1 MAVGT
6 AGVHA
11 CVRALAAWRMMRPV
25 AAFLSSLLL
34 APGFI
39 LNTGW
44 ALQNGAALTPPLG
57 WLSWQRYNCA
67 INCTTATAKECF
79 NEGLIRDTADAMV
92 SLGYKAAG
100 WEYVSLDDCWQAKE
114 RMNGRVVADPVRF
127 PSGIKALAD
136 YVHSRGLKLGL

>member
-1 MAVGT
+1 MRRRDP
-6 AGVHA
+6 
-11 CVRALAAWRMMRPV
+11 VRALAAWRILRPV
-25 AAFLSSLLL
+25 AAFSSSLLL
-34 APGFI
+34 APGF
-39 LNTGW
+39 LLDTGW
-44 ALQNGAALTPPLG
+44 ALQNGAALVPPRG

-67 INCTTATAKECF
+67 INCTNATAKECF

-92 SLGYKAAG
+92 SLGYRAAG

-114 RMNGRVVADPVRF
+114 RVNGRVVADPVRF

>member
-1 MAVGT
+1 MIAKDASKVYLMLT
-6 AGVHA
+6 YAA
-11 CVRALAAWRMMRPV
+11 CEP
-25 AAFLSSLLL
+25 
-34 APGFI
+34 
-39 LNTGW
+39 W

>member
-1 MAVGT
+1 MA
-6 AGVHA
+6 
-11 CVRALAAWRMMRPV
+11 AARFAV
-25 AAFLSSLLL
+25 LLLLLL
-34 APGFI
+34 AGPDPS
-39 LNTGW
+39 N

-67 INCTTATAKECF
+67 IDCANATAKDCF
-79 NEGLIRDTADAMV
+79 NEGLIRDTADAML

-114 RMNGRVVADPVRF
+114 RVDGRVAADPVRF

-136 YVHSRGLKLGL
+136 YVHARGLKLGL